1 MATKAGDLGF
11 VKRFALA
18 RRPGA
23 YLRVL
28 REGSV
33 AAGDRVTRYDAPE
46 PAPTMRELAPG

>member
-1 MATKAGDLGF
+1 MATKIGDPGF
-11 VKRFALA
+11 QKRFVLA

-33 AAGDRVTRYDAPE
+33 AAGDGLTRYDTPE
-46 PAPTMRELAPG
+46 PAPTIRELAPG